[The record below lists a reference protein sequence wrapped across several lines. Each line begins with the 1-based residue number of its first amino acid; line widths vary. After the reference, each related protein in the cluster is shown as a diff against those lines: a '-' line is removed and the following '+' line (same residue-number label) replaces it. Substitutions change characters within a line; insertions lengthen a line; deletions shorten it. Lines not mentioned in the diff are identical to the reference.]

1 MADISIIIVNYNV
14 KDLADNCIS
23 SIYKANVSNY
33 ALEIFFVDNY
43 SVDGSFEF
51 ISSKYPDVK
60 CIKNSQNL
68 GFSKA
73 NNIALNQAKGKYVL
87 ILNPDTVLEEG
98 TFGKMIDFVE
108 SDDNIGAVTSK
119 LILGNGELDKACK
132 RSFPTLSAAL
142 PRILGLSAVFPKNKF
157 FGKYN
162 LTYLDENKIHEVD
175 AICGAFMFIPKK
187 VLDETGFFDEDYF
200 MYGEDIDLCYR
211 IKHKGYRN
219 FYYPEVTTVHLK
231 GGSTSKT
238 KFSYVNNF
246 YGAMSIF
253 VGKNFK
259 DSSKLLILLLKFGIF
274 YRSLVSYFKRSLNN
288 LIPLLLD
295 AFLLFLSLII
305 SVYTRFNIF
314 PNKPY
319 LSIILIY
326 VFVWMLVLSFFGAY
340 LKKNKYSYFKTF
352 SAIFVGF
359 FINSSIT
366 YFFKEYAFSREVVLM
381 STVWGLIFLLGWRSI
396 FKTYRFFVD
405 KNILLN
411 KINLLVVSSK
421 RLNQNLEDKFLSKY
435 NIVYYDTPD
444 SEVLNFEDLKE
455 TIIIKNIN
463 EVLFSGDNFVNKDIL
478 HLMWDLK
485 IKNVKFKIVPSE
497 KELVFSKIRGDIEN
511 LGLVEIEYNIN
522 NKLNIFSKR
531 LFDLFLSFVLLIF
544 LYPFVRLFSVIFKN
558 KGKFSSKILSLP
570 AVLSG
575 KMSFVGL
582 PVWYNEEA
590 DSFFGKKGLTGII
603 QIYDGGELSSEEI
616 NNLLIYYAKNQ
627 SLSLDLEIIL
637 KSFTKILKN

>member
-23 SIYKANVSNY
+23 SAYKANGSKFE
-33 ALEIFFVDNY
+33 LEIFFVDNY
-43 SVDGSFEF
+43 SVDGSYEF
-51 ISSKYPDVK
+51 ISSKYPDVI
-60 CIKNSQNL
+60 CFKNSQNL

-73 NNIALNQAKGKYVL
+73 NNIALKRAKGKYVL

-98 TFGKMIDFVE
+98 TFEKMIDFIE
-108 SDDNIGAVTSK
+108 SNENIGAVTSK

-142 PRILGLSAVFPKNKF
+142 PRILGLTALFPKSKL

-175 AICGAFMFIPKK
+175 SICGAFMFIPKK
-187 VLDETGFFDEDYF
+187 VLDETGYFDEDYF

-211 IKHKGYRN
+211 IKQKGYKII
-219 FYYPEVTTVHLK
+219 YYPVVTTIHLK

-253 VGKNFK
+253 VSKNFK
-259 DSSKLLILLLKFGIF
+259 DSSRILIFILKFGIF
-274 YRSLVSYFKRSLNN
+274 YRSLVSYIKRSMGN
-288 LIPLLLD
+288 LVPILLD
-295 AFLLFLSLII
+295 AALLFLSLLL
-305 SVYTRFNIF
+305 SVYTRFNIL
-314 PNKPY
+314 PNRPY
-319 LSIILIY
+319 LSIILVY
-326 VFVWMLVLSFFGAY
+326 VLVWMLALSFFGAY

-352 SAIFVGF
+352 NAIFVGF
-359 FINSSIT
+359 FVNSSIT

-381 STVWGLIFLLGWRSI
+381 STVWALIFLQGWRGV

-405 KNILLN
+405 KNILLK
-411 KINLLVVSSK
+411 KINLLVVSIK
-421 RLNQNLEDKFLSKY
+421 RLNQTLEDKFLSKY
-435 NIVYYDTPD
+435 NIVYYETPA
-444 SEVLNFEDLKE
+444 SEELNFEDLKE

-463 EVLFSGDNFVNKDIL
+463 EVLFSGDNFVNRDIL

-531 LFDLFLSFVLLIF
+531 LFDILLSFVLLLF
-544 LYPFVRLFSVIFKN
+544 LYPFFRLYSVISKN
-558 KGKFSSKILSLP
+558 SGKFTSKILSLP
-570 AVLSG
+570 AVLAG
-575 KMSFVGL
+575 KMSLVGL
-582 PVWYNEEA
+582 PVWYNDIS
-590 DSFFGKKGLTGII
+590 DSFLGKKGLTGIL
-603 QIYDGGELSSEEI
+603 QIYDGGDLSTEEI

>member
-23 SIYKANVSNY
+23 SAYKANGGKY
-33 ALEIFFVDNY
+33 ELEIFFVDNY
-43 SVDGSFEF
+43 SVDGSCEL
-51 ISSKYPDVK
+51 ISSKYPDVI

-73 NNIALNQAKGKYVL
+73 NNIALKLAKGEYIL

-98 TFGKMIDFVE
+98 TFDKMIDFVV
-108 SDDNIGAVTSK
+108 SNDNIGAVTSK

-142 PRILGLSAVFPKNKF
+142 PRMLGLTALFPKSRL

-162 LTYLDENKIHEVD
+162 LTYLDENKTHDVD
-175 AICGAFMFIPKK
+175 SICGAFMFIPKK
-187 VLDETGFFDEDYF
+187 VLDETGYFDEDYF

-211 IKHKGYRN
+211 IKQKGYRII
-219 FYYPEVTTVHLK
+219 YYPEVTTVHLK

-246 YGAMSIF
+246 YGAMSVF
-253 VGKNFK
+253 VSKNFRE
-259 DSSKLLILLLKFGIF
+259 SSKILILILKFGIF
-274 YRSLVSYFKRSLNN
+274 YRSLVSYIKRSIGN
-288 LIPLLLD
+288 LIPFVLD
-295 AFLLFLSLII
+295 AVLLFLSFIV
-305 SVYTRFNIF
+305 SVNLRFNVF
-314 PNKPY
+314 PNRPY
-319 LSIILIY
+319 LSIILVY
-326 VFVWMLVLSFFGAY
+326 VLVWLLVLSFFGAY
-340 LKKNKYSYFKTF
+340 LEKNKYSFFKTF
-352 SAIFVGF
+352 NAIFVGF
-359 FINSSIT
+359 FVNSSIT

-381 STVWGLIFLLGWRSI
+381 STIWALIFLLGWRGI
-396 FKTYRFFVD
+396 LKTYRFFVD

-411 KINLLVVSSK
+411 KINLLVVSGK
-421 RLNQNLEDKFLSKY
+421 RLNQSLEEKFLSKY
-435 NIVYYDTPD
+435 NILYYGIRE
-444 SEVLNFEDLKE
+444 SENLNFEDLKE

-463 EVLFSGDNFVNKDIL
+463 EVLFSGDNFVNRDIL

-531 LFDLFLSFVLLIF
+531 LFDILLSFVLLIL
-544 LYPFVRLFSVIFKN
+544 LYPFVRIYSVMVKN
-558 KGKFSSKILSLP
+558 IGKFSSKILSLP
-570 AVLSG
+570 AVFSG
-575 KMSFVGL
+575 NLSFVGL
-582 PVWYNEEA
+582 PVWYNEIT
-590 DSFFGKKGLTGII
+590 DSFLGKKGLTGIL
-603 QIYDGGELSSEEI
+603 QIYDDGELSKEEI

-637 KSFTKILKN
+637 KSFIKILKN